1 MSGLVARLLITD
13 PERRPSAREVL
24 EILTTVQEESV
35 SVPPTQNKALTNLAG
50 GLKNVSLNTDKT
62 LLVTSSGLSA
72 EFFGNMLGV
81 YKKAGTYNN

>member
-13 PERRPSAREVL
+13 PERRPSAKEVL
-24 EILTTVQEESV
+24 EILTVQEKPV
-35 SVPPTQNKALTNLAG
+35 SVPPTQNKALTNLAR